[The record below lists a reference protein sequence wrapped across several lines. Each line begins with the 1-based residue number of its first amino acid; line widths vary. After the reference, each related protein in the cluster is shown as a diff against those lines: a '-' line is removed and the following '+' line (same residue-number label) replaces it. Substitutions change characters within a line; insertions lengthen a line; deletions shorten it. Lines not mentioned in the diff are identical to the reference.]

1 MPWSAADLVAI
12 DAAIR
17 QAMLGQSVSFA
28 DRAWSSQ
35 DLEKLRSLRAQIL
48 ADQAKS
54 LDAHYASRVAAHIK
68 GV

>member
-1 MPWSAADLVAI
+1 MAWTPADLDAI

-35 DLEKLRSLRAQIL
+35 DLEKLRSLRSAIA
-48 ADQAKS
+48 ADVNATTT
-54 LDAHYASRVAAHIK
+54 HYATRLAAHSK

>member
-1 MPWSAADLVAI
+1 MPWSAADLVAC

-35 DLEKLRSLRAQIL
+35 DLEKLRALRSSIA
-48 ADQAKS
+48 ADVNAG
-54 LDAHYASRVAAHIK
+54 DTHYATRVAAHSK

>member
-1 MPWSAADLVAI
+1 MPWSPADLVAC
-12 DAAIR
+12 DAAIL

-35 DLEKLRSLRAQIL
+35 DLGKLLSLRSTIA
-48 ADQAKS
+48 AAVNAGDT
-54 LDAHYASRVAAHIK
+54 HYATRFAAHSK